1 MARHLN
7 VTANTTFD
15 HLPARATGDGWDVE
29 TVAILDVE
37 SPGEESPGDET
48 DGDEL
53 AVRVGLEL
61 DADVDGLP
69 HHAAFLSLSPTQA
82 RTFAGDLER
91 VATAAENGE
100 TITSGRH

>member
-1 MARHLN
+1 MPRHLN

-15 HLPARATGDGWDVE
+15 HLPARATGNGWDAE

-37 SPGEESPGDET
+37 SPGDEPT
-48 DGDEL
+48 
-53 AVRVGLEL
+53 VRVGLEL

-69 HHAAFLSLSPTQA
+69 HHAAFVELAPEEA

-91 VATAAENGE
+91 VATTAENGE
-100 TITSGRH
+100 TTTSGRR